1 MDTPRRFLWPSTHLE
16 LQYRPSG
23 GATTLETITL
33 EPCQGQTLESL
44 TKGLIISNAIPE
56 YLEIS
61 LITALET
68 FTERASAIEQDKL
81 FHPAS
86 STEKI
91 LHSVDE
97 WVDVYEKHRAA
108 YSSREEPLF
117 PKAFQAL
124 VNNPACSAVFDTLLQ
139 LEKGYSQAVKTMCS
153 SRDEELRQ
161 MEIIQSQEAIQPRVV
176 EVDPSSHQPIVQ
188 KVDTFDSLQ
197 ASWASQLEELYQ
209 QQRQEYRDFVIK
221 IYEEIVER
229 EDALTPNQRHRF
241 PKIPPG
247 SPDMTVLSR
256 AINNLERHPS
266 KDILSIIS
274 QGSENDMCITDRAT
288 SKPVA
293 VTESTDKSKVIAQL
307 SASPEMDAVDSLPH
321 NAEHS
326 LDNPQDPNL
335 SLVVGDVALAG
346 RDVSVNNSATPSD
359 IKDALHI
366 PDFQHAPPSHS
377 EKQAKETIQENA
389 LTGTVKEL
397 SEMGFEITQVQAAL
411 EITENDTE
419 RAIILLLEN
428 PRLVRQHIRAKETLA
443 AEAASLKNSE
453 HGSSSLRLHGS
464 SSLANLPTMTKGK
477 SDPSASSLSL
487 SSFPTTTDSHGATVD
502 PRSSLGIGYLD
513 KSRSRS
519 EHSLSGKRSFSFT
532 RKLFQGKQSTPL
544 FEAASGSLSAISDS
558 SNSTVKP
565 APSPLTRVGSFFGKA
580 MEAFRTDDEPR
591 FVQETVPSMDL
602 SESFTIYFGLQVRV
616 MFSVMLHTVKSNEV
630 FLSSSDSVQE
640 MALQAQM
647 YSALYSQSISGVIL
661 LLRASDF
668 PAYAQG
674 RTANKEFIQKCKM
687 STEFHFNSIEDQL
700 ATIANGLPCD
710 QDGDF
715 FVTTHSNI
723 PSAHTAFHL
732 IYDDS
737 DIKKELNSQSPLI
750 AGYRAILQTAQ
761 LCNVHNLTI
770 PIFLLPESELVSGFE
785 GTDAIIS
792 SSGKGG
798 RPSHLPIK
806 TKLENPILVK
816 RAEAVLK
823 HTKGLLTEQTRM
835 LKHLGG
841 SLSPKMDKYS
851 RSLVFQIPHRL
862 PHLQNVFSDVRG
874 RLTDIF
880 RTS

>member
-1 MDTPRRFLWPSTHLE
+1 
-16 LQYRPSG
+16 
-23 GATTLETITL
+23 
-33 EPCQGQTLESL
+33 
-44 TKGLIISNAIPE
+44 
-56 YLEIS
+56 
-61 LITALET
+61 
-68 FTERASAIEQDKL
+68 
-81 FHPAS
+81 
-86 STEKI
+86 
-91 LHSVDE
+91 
-97 WVDVYEKHRAA
+97 
-108 YSSREEPLF
+108 
-117 PKAFQAL
+117 
-124 VNNPACSAVFDTLLQ
+124 
-139 LEKGYSQAVKTMCS
+139 
-153 SRDEELRQ
+153 
-161 MEIIQSQEAIQPRVV
+161 
-176 EVDPSSHQPIVQ
+176 
-188 KVDTFDSLQ
+188 
-197 ASWASQLEELYQ
+197 
-209 QQRQEYRDFVIK
+209 
-221 IYEEIVER
+221 
-229 EDALTPNQRHRF
+229 
-241 PKIPPG
+241 
-247 SPDMTVLSR
+247 
-256 AINNLERHPS
+256 
-266 KDILSIIS
+266 
-274 QGSENDMCITDRAT
+274 
-288 SKPVA
+288 
-293 VTESTDKSKVIAQL
+293 
-307 SASPEMDAVDSLPH
+307 
-321 NAEHS
+321 
-326 LDNPQDPNL
+326 
-335 SLVVGDVALAG
+335 
-346 RDVSVNNSATPSD
+346 
-359 IKDALHI
+359 
-366 PDFQHAPPSHS
+366 
-377 EKQAKETIQENA
+377 
-389 LTGTVKEL
+389 
-397 SEMGFEITQVQAAL
+397 
-411 EITENDTE
+411 
-419 RAIILLLEN
+419 
-428 PRLVRQHIRAKETLA
+428 
-443 AEAASLKNSE
+443 
-453 HGSSSLRLHGS
+453 
-464 SSLANLPTMTKGK
+464 
-477 SDPSASSLSL
+477 
-487 SSFPTTTDSHGATVD
+487 
-502 PRSSLGIGYLD
+502 
-513 KSRSRS
+513 
-519 EHSLSGKRSFSFT
+519 
-532 RKLFQGKQSTPL
+532 
-544 FEAASGSLSAISDS
+544 
-558 SNSTVKP
+558 
-565 APSPLTRVGSFFGKA
+565 
-580 MEAFRTDDEPR
+580 
-591 FVQETVPSMDL
+591 MDL

-668 PAYAQG
+668 RLTHKGGQPIKVCKVLPSIEHYLSTYSYMYPPFSTHLSM
-674 RTANKEFIQKCKM
+674 RFFIEFIQKCKM